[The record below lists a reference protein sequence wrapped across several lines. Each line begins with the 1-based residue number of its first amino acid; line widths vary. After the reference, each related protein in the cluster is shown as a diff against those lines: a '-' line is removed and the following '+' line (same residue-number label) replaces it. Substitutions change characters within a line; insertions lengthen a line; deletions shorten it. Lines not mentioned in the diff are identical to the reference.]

1 VTRIEKRFAQLK
13 AEQRK
18 AFIPYITAGDPGLDL
33 TLELVLSLE
42 KAGADTIELGVPF
55 SDPIADGPVIQRAS
69 ERALRNGVNLP
80 AVLKLG
86 EKIRFK
92 SEIPLVLFSYCN
104 PLFSYGLDK
113 LARDAA
119 RAGFDGVLASDLT
132 VEESQAFIRAM
143 TEAGLNTVF
152 LVAPTSS
159 PERMKKI
166 AETSSG
172 FLYAVSR
179 TGVTGEQQE
188 LAPDLKAFLQTL
200 QSYTK
205 SPIAVGFGISRPEHV
220 RAVWQEADA
229 AIVGSSIVKEIEQHI
244 GKPDLVQRVSAFA
257 WWLKGSQS

>member
-1 VTRIEKRFAQLK
+1 VTRIEKRFAQLR
-13 AEQRK
+13 AEQQK
-18 AFIPYITAGDPGLDL
+18 AFIPYITAGDPTLDV
-33 TLELVLSLE
+33 TLELVLCLE
-42 KAGADTIELGVPF
+42 RAGADIIELGVAF

-80 AVLKLG
+80 GVLKIA
-86 EKIRFK
+86 EKIRGK
-92 SEIPLVLFSYCN
+92 SEIPLVLFSYFN

-119 RAGFDGVLASDLT
+119 KAGFDGVLASDLT

-159 PERMKKI
+159 PERMQKI

-188 LAPDLKAFLQTL
+188 LAPDLKAFLQAL
-200 QSYTK
+200 RSFTK

-229 AIVGSSIVKEIEQHI
+229 AIVGSSIVNEIEQHI
-244 GKPDLVQRVSAFA
+244 GKPDLVQRISAFA
-257 WWLKGSQS
+257 SWLKGSQS